1 MKGEGSEAGH
11 DQGLVR
17 TMRGDQQLPSVQ
29 ISLALRQSGS
39 RCKFWSGFTSAAG
52 ASFP

>member
-1 MKGEGSEAGH
+1 MKGEGSEAGQ
-11 DQGLVR
+11 DWGLVR
-17 TMRGDQQLPSVQ
+17 RMRADQQLPSVQ
-29 ISLALRQSGS
+29 IPLALRQSRS